1 MGHGSEQP
9 ATAGRAL
16 RLEAG
21 LGHVV
26 LAGLEGD
33 ERAEVVQAWS
43 RCAPT
48 TEPAG
53 SATVPDARR
62 APDGTGS
69 WKGFHEQLVHTATT
83 AAIEAGRG
91 THLMFH
97 AACLA
102 DPDSGAGVVLAAASG
117 TGKTTATR
125 TLGRHY
131 AYLTDETAIIAPEDL
146 TITPFPKPLS
156 LLGADGRR
164 PKRQA
169 GPDELGLG
177 PTRGATLR
185 CIAVLDRV
193 REPEGDVTARSEPMP
208 LADAL
213 TELVPQTSSLSR
225 LPRGLVTLCRTLDR
239 LGGARRL
246 VYAEAADL
254 RPVVDEL
261 LAAEPVPQAPTWE
274 ALEEAELAA
283 SSERAEL
290 AEGGEPAEGGAPEGP
305 VRLRRRA
312 ADCGVHLEDGRVA
325 LLVDQQLIVLGGLG
339 PSLWLLLD
347 EPRTAEEL
355 LAALTAEGDAP
366 ADARALLDEAV
377 RALRAEGVLKIQ

>member
-1 MGHGSEQP
+1 M
-9 ATAGRAL
+9 
-16 RLEAG
+16 
-21 LGHVV
+21 
-26 LAGLEGD
+26 
-33 ERAEVVQAWS
+33 
-43 RCAPT
+43 
-48 TEPAG
+48 
-53 SATVPDARR
+53 
-62 APDGTGS
+62 
-69 WKGFHEQLVHTATT
+69 
-83 AAIEAGRG
+83 
-91 THLMFH
+91 
-97 AACLA
+97 
-102 DPDSGAGVVLAAASG
+102 
-117 TGKTTATR
+117 
-125 TLGRHY
+125 
-131 AYLTDETAIIAPEDL
+131 
-146 TITPFPKPLS
+146 
-156 LLGADGRR
+156 
-164 PKRQA
+164 
-169 GPDELGLG
+169 
-177 PTRGATLR
+177 
-185 CIAVLDRV
+185 
-193 REPEGDVTARSEPMP
+193 
-208 LADAL
+208 
-213 TELVPQTSSLSR
+213 
-225 LPRGLVTLCRTLDR
+225 TLCRTLDR

-290 AEGGEPAEGGAPEGP
+290 AEGGAPEGP